1 MPPLIGAVYET
12 VTASVAAAARASVR
26 LTRVPL
32 IAAAVTVTAVPA
44 TVAENVVAAGTALA
58 LSA

>member
-12 VTASVAAAARASVR
+12 VTASVAVAARAIVR